1 MAEYESTGSVSAV
14 IDSYKPDD
22 FFQNGGV
29 ITIVYEGNIVAT
41 IHVREYT
48 DKQASEAR
56 YLIRGDDTS
65 VRRFNRLCNSDV
77 SNKSDYLRF
86 NDSRAVVPRGLAAAE
101 EYGSFVS
108 TPKRDRGETTFKR
121 FHDFDDMMDALDK
134 APLEAPGSPLSE
146 PLLRTVYVLISMH
159 GEDKPNMLPTLPM
172 VDNKLYILPSGLC
185 SVPFESPSEQLK
197 RLETFRSIPPVFIED
212 AYHQESGRRIKVLQ
226 QNVELS
232 VKTGKGTD
240 ILFASLSESQ
250 KKQRLTQYTDIKLH
264 VGPLN
269 KDREY
274 THDRHALAFTE
285 CISILGSNW
294 KEDEMKTPHGTFK
307 VDKTLAAQ
315 INDYYAKYSKP
326 PVTQAVASDEF
337 QRFQSLNLLNVE
349 VLKKLTT
356 SVMGYA
362 IPLERFTGMYNG
374 VVDNLTI
381 LPHITGIPH
390 YTNVRL
396 FHLLEL
402 FEKLGFQR
410 VVLFDEGCRTG
421 DMFETS
427 SRASEEAEEADLQP
441 PRGTGGKRTR
451 RKRRL
456 RKSHKKSYFL
466 NV

>member
-1 MAEYESTGSVSAV
+1 MAEYESTGSIAAV
-14 IDSYKPDD
+14 IDSYKPAD
-22 FFQNGGV
+22 FLEKGGV
-29 ITIVYEGNIVAT
+29 ITIVYEGTIVAT

-48 DKQASEAR
+48 DRQASEAR

-65 VRRFNRLCNSDV
+65 LRRFNRLCNSDI

-86 NDSRAVVPRGLAAAE
+86 NDSRAVVPSDLAAAE
-101 EYGSFVS
+101 EHGSFFS
-108 TPKRDRGETTFKR
+108 TPKRDRAETTFKR
-121 FHDFDDMMDALDK
+121 FNEFDDMMDALDK

-146 PLLRTVYVLISMH
+146 PLLRTVYVLVSMH
-159 GEDKPNMLPTLPM
+159 GADKPNLLPSTM

-185 SVPFESPSEQLK
+185 SVPFETPSEQLK

-212 AYHQESGRRIKVLQ
+212 VYHQESGRRIKVLQ
-226 QNVELS
+226 QNVEFS

-240 ILFASLSESQ
+240 ILYTGLSESQ

-264 VGPLN
+264 VGPLMR
-269 KDREY
+269 DREY

-294 KEDEMKTPHGTFK
+294 KEAEMKTPHGTFTA
-307 VDKTLAAQ
+307 DKTVAAQ
-315 INDYYAKYSKP
+315 INDYYAKHSKP

-349 VLKKLTT
+349 VLTNLTT
-356 SVMGYA
+356 SVMGYD
-362 IPLERFTGMYNG
+362 IPLERFTGTHSG

-381 LPHITGIPH
+381 LPDVTGIPH

-396 FHLLEL
+396 FHLLQL

-456 RKSHKKSYFL
+456 RKSHKKS
-466 NV
+466 